1 MPNKTHKPTNKK
13 LVVRFRTTIDETSKR
28 YESKKRSY
36 TDSFGDR
43 DSSIRGLT
51 TERSQSENYEF
62 ERYGQEIQDDF
73 FVKNQ
78 GHGSYA

>member
-1 MPNKTHKPTNKK
+1 MPNKTTQPTNKK
-13 LVVRFRTTIDETSKR
+13 LVARFRTTIDETSKR
-28 YESKKRSY
+28 YESKKRGY

-43 DSSIRGLT
+43 D
-51 TERSQSENYEF
+51 YEF

>member
-1 MPNKTHKPTNKK
+1 MPNKTPTNTKTTNTK
-13 LVVRFRTTIDETSKR
+13 LVARFRTTIDETSKS
-28 YESKKRSY
+28 YGSKKRDY
-36 TDSFGDR
+36 ADSFGDR
-43 DSSIRGLT
+43 D
-51 TERSQSENYEF
+51 YEF